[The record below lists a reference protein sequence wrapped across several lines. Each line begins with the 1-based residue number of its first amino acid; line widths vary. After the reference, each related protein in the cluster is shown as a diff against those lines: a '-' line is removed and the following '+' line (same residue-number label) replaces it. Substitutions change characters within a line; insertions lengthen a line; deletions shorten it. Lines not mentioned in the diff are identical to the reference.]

1 MTLGCFSRNS
11 LPKTLVE
18 NSGHWNFAGCWG
30 CQDDHSHRGPRP
42 CSTSLW
48 LKNDLSLP
56 VVWRQLPLFA
66 QTGKSYLAGWF
77 TAALCNRLHTSSVMI
92 FVAGDRELASGNL
105 NHLPVGAQQLTGV
118 GGEVVLTLAPPAAR
132 SCFKCIEEGW
142 HWATVH
148 SHEDPAI
155 TCVCLG
161 ALSNTVGSAA
171 EGGRRANKANQRS
184 ELALSLSTS
193 RLLRSE

>member
-1 MTLGCFSRNS
+1 
-11 LPKTLVE
+11 
-18 NSGHWNFAGCWG
+18 
-30 CQDDHSHRGPRP
+30 
-42 CSTSLW
+42 
-48 LKNDLSLP
+48 
-56 VVWRQLPLFA
+56 
-66 QTGKSYLAGWF
+66 
-77 TAALCNRLHTSSVMI
+77 MI

-105 NHLPVGAQQLTGV
+105 NHLPVGAQQLTG
-118 GGEVVLTLAPPAAR
+118 GSRANISPPAAR

-171 EGGRRANKANQRS
+171 EGGRRPTKPTREASWPCRCQRRVCFARNN
-184 ELALSLSTS
+184 LCLWGG
-193 RLLRSE
+193 RLTQEVTKLIMLHR